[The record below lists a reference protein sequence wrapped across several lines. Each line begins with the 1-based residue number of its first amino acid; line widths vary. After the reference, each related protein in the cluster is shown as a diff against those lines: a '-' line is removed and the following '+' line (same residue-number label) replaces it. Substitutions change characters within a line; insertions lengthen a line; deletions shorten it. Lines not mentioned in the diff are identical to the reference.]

1 MRPVEARLLGS
12 EAIAEGTRAFH
23 FTRPAGFTFKAGQAV
38 DVSLDGAA
46 GATDANVHTFSIASA
61 PFEDRLTVATRLRDS
76 AFKRAL
82 AALPAGAAVSLEGP
96 SGSLTL
102 HGDAFRPAVFIA
114 GGIGITPFMSI
125 LRQAGRDRPARRL
138 LLLYANHRPED
149 AAWLEELQALERG
162 WPDFRLLPVMSA
174 MNRSSQSWTG
184 LAGRIDADLLKSV
197 GAGLARPVYY
207 AAGAP
212 GMVAQMRAML
222 NDCGVDDDDIR
233 SEDFHGY

>member
-1 MRPVEARLLGS
+1 MKAVGTRLLGS

-23 FTRPAGFTFKAGQAV
+23 FARPDGFTFNAGQAI

-46 GATDANVHTFSIASA
+46 GARDANRHTFSIASA
-61 PFEDRLTVATRLRDS
+61 PFENRLTVATRMRDS

-82 AALPAGAAVSLEGP
+82 AALPADAPLWLEGP

-102 HGDAFRPAVFIA
+102 HGDASRPAVFIA

-125 LRQAGRDRPARRL
+125 LRQAARDRPARRL
-138 LLLYANHRPED
+138 ILLYANHRPED
-149 AAWLEELQALERG
+149 AAWLEELKSLESS
-162 WPDFRLLPVMSA
+162 WPDFRLLPVMTA
-174 MNRSSQSWTG
+174 MNRSSQSWSG
-184 LAGRIDADLLKSV
+184 LAGRIDADMLKSV
-197 GAGLARPVYY
+197 GAGLSHPVYY

-212 GMVAQMRAML
+212 GMVAAMRAVL
-222 NDCGVDDDDIR
+222 NDRGVEDDDIR

>member
-1 MRPVEARLLGS
+1 VKAVGTRLLGS
-12 EAIAEGTRAFH
+12 EAIADGTRAFH
-23 FTRPAGFTFKAGQAV
+23 FARPAGFTFKAGQAI

-46 GATDANVHTFSIASA
+46 GATDSNRHTFSIASA

-82 AALPAGAAVSLEGP
+82 AALPAGAAAGIEGP
-96 SGSLTL
+96 SGSFTL
-102 HGDAFRPAVFIA
+102 HGDASRPAVFIA

-125 LRQAGRDRPARRL
+125 VRQAAQDRPARRL

-162 WPDFRLLPVMSA
+162 WPDFRLLPVMTA
-174 MNRSSQSWTG
+174 MNRSSQSWSG
-184 LAGRIDADLLKSV
+184 LAGRIDADMLKSV
-197 GAGLARPVYY
+197 GANLSRPVYY

-212 GMVAQMRAML
+212 GMVAAMRAVL
-222 NDCGVDDDDIR
+222 NDCGVEDDDIR